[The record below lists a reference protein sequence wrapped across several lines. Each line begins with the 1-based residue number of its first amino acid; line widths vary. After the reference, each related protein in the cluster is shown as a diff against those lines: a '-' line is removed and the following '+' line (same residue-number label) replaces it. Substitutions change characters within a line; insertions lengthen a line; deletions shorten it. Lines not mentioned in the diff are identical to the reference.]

1 MIRDIRIEAVT
12 MGLLASLVG
21 FASSFAVV
29 LAGLRSVG
37 ASEAQAA
44 AGLTAAALAMGIGG
58 IVLGLGTRLP
68 IAVAWTTPGAALL
81 ATTAMPAGGYPEAV
95 GAFVV
100 SGVLLTLAGFVRPLG
115 RAVAAIPVPIASAM
129 LAGILLPLALAPVR
143 AVAEDWRLGLPI
155 ALAWFAGGRVH
166 RLLAVPAALIA
177 FVVVTLVGVD
187 LPEGTAARLGASLG
201 LTLEWV
207 APSFSGAA
215 ALGIGVPLAV
225 VTMASQNIPGLAVL
239 RSLGWEPPTGRAL
252 GTVGALSLLFA
263 PFGNPG
269 TNLAAITAAMCA
281 GPEAGEDR
289 SKRYWAA
296 AVSGIGYVALAL
308 IAGTATLFVTLAPPT
323 LIEAVAGLALI
334 GTFAT
339 AAVAAFSPEKSRLA
353 AAVTFLLS
361 AGGIAIAGIGGAFW
375 GLLAGLAI
383 HALDRRNA

>member
-207 APSFSGAA
+207 APNFSGAA